1 MPTDLSPQNRLNGT
15 HPTGWITISLDEYE
29 SITHTLDVLSDQDLM
44 DQIEKSRKS
53 NEGKDFEE
61 LANELGI

>member
-1 MPTDLSPQNRLNGT
+1 MSSDISPKKQLHGS
-15 HPTGWITISLDEYE
+15 HSTGWITISLDEYE
-29 SITHTLDVLSDQDLM
+29 SITHTLDVLSDSGLM